1 MQVQKREYKT
11 YKFSE
16 LSEEAKEKA
25 IEKLYDI
32 NVDYDWWDC
41 CLEDIESWSH
51 ETYGINFDTSDV
63 CFDLDRGSQFYVDA
77 KHDGSAHIAQIWVH
91 DYKKLGQ
98 VLRKNYGVKQSSIN
112 KLVNETASITI
123 ECKHYGGGD
132 GANYADLNDYDNVL
146 TDSEYQ
152 KIEEAVNDILKEIEQ
167 EALSRLRKEQD
178 YLTSEEAIID
188 TIEANDYDFF
198 EDGRMFTL

>member
-11 YKFSE
+11 YKLSE
-16 LSEEAKEKA
+16 LTDDARAKALET
-25 IEKLYDI
+25 LYDI
-32 NVDYDWWDC
+32 NVDYDWWEFS
-41 CLEDIESWSH
+41 LEDIANWTL
-51 ETYGINFDTSDV
+51 ETYGIEFEAEHV

-77 KHDGSAHIAQIWVH
+77 KHDGSSHVARIWVK

-98 VLRKNYGVKQSSIN
+98 VLRKSYQVKQASIN

-132 GANYADLNDYDNVL
+132 GTNYADLNDYDNL
-146 TDSEYQ
+146 LSDGEYQ
-152 KIEEAVNDILKEIEQ
+152 KIEDGVNDILKEIEG

-178 YLTSEEAIID
+178 YLTSEEAIVE
-188 TIEANDYDFF
+188 TIESNDYDFF
-198 EDGRMFTL
+198 EDGRMFSL